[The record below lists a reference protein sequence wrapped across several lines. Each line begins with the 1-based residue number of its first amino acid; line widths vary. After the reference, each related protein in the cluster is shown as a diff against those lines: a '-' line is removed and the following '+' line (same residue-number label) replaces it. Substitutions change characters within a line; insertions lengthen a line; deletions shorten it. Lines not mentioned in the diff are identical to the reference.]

1 MTMSV
6 NNRGGPT
13 ASTEEI
19 MMIQET
25 LRVLHLY
32 DGEIDG
38 HAGPNTFRAVRAF
51 KKSRHMRAD
60 NALDEEFVTYVR
72 EHT

>member
-1 MTMSV
+1 MSV
-6 NNRGGPT
+6 NDRGGPT
-13 ASTEEI
+13 ATTEEI

-32 DGEIDG
+32 DGEVDG
-38 HAGPNTFRAVRAF
+38 HAGPHTYRAVRAF